1 MKKYIAFS
9 FALILCACSTDA
21 LFPST
26 EKNIVTTP
34 ASEKVTLSSKT
45 GTAVGQ
51 RVSAYKNELN
61 AIRSKMNKLS
71 EEFVQLKQSSQ
82 KTSQKYHEIVAE
94 METKLSLG
102 TTPSNP
108 KMVAL
113 YNNAQNALQD
123 ADINAQNLNNLVAE
137 VSALGSSSGVLDQNI
152 KSTYAV
158 PGALDEDHEN
168 LRVLE
173 NGTEQTAVALK
184 NLLFEINNDVL
195 SQKTST
201 ENARAQLLRLNDAV
215 ARGNFNFAGASV
227 APALNTP
234 RANVSKTAAPV
245 LGKPETPLIKI
256 DFSNENVNYRPNLEA
271 AVANALDYNPNASFL
286 VKGLNPKGKK
296 LSSDASKKYAA
307 QVFADL
313 IALGVS
319 PEKINLSAAQDNLLT
334 KPEVLV
340 YIK

>member
-9 FALILCACSTDA
+9 FALLLCACSTDA
-21 LFPST
+21 LFPKT
-26 EKNIVTTP
+26 GENIVTTP

-45 GTAVGQ
+45 GTLVGQ
-51 RVSAYKNELN
+51 RVSSYKDELN
-61 AIRSKMNKLS
+61 TIRSKMNKLS
-71 EEFVQLKQSSQ
+71 EEFVSLKQSSQ

-137 VSALGSSSGVLDQNI
+137 VSALGSSSGVLAQNI

-184 NLLFEINNDVL
+184 NLLSEINNDVL

-215 ARGNFNFAGASV
+215 ARGNFNFAGASA
-227 APALNTP
+227 APALNTSRSSAP
-234 RANVSKTAAPV
+234 KTTTSFSA
-245 LGKPETPLIKI
+245 KPETPLIKI
-256 DFSNENVNYRPNLEA
+256 SFADENVNYRPNLEA
-271 AVANALDYNPNASFL
+271 AVANALEYNPNATFL

-296 LSSDASKKYAA
+296 LSSDDSKKYAA

-313 IALGVS
+313 ISLGVS

-334 KPEVLV
+334 IPEVLV